1 MYAYAD
7 LGLPV
12 IPLCPAD
19 NTHERTNPGHKN
31 LCKCNGKIPLIT
43 GWTNKSDT
51 TEEEISSWCEQFH
64 NLNFNVGLPMGSA
77 SGYIGIDIDG
87 EEGEQLF
94 QDMSNGIAPE
104 TWEYVTGAGRRLLYQ
119 IPVGMKTKKVKQTGE
134 GKHTECAI
142 LCNGQQTVL
151 PPSRHYTGST
161 YEWKKGHSPQDLDC
175 AMAPQWLLTLV
186 KYEDKPTP
194 TINLNQPDVNKFVV
208 DMRNMSEEFKVAD
221 FDTYIPEELADVK
234 PEAIKVKNGSQ
245 SQAEE
250 RSETEKMLYQVISEG
265 ARDTAMTQII
275 GYFLSKPDFRNMN
288 KGMFM
293 RMIQD
298 YNQNYMDPPLE
309 SESIEAKVN
318 HLWEI
323 EQQKTAEYKSNA
335 RGKRKF
341 IPTDAAQYV
350 LNQFK
355 NQENLLLDYEVN
367 TRTIYTCNC
376 NKGPWRGNSNQ
387 YEDVIKAGI
396 RKYLTMDEFEGESD
410 TTHRINE
417 TYAAIR
423 DSIIWSHNGNNVSF
437 DLANN
442 ADDLE
447 KYIVVD
453 GQLLDWRTKTLLP
466 WDPRVKATH
475 SFDVGYD
482 PEAKCPHWLEYME
495 QWIPDEGSR
504 NLVQE
509 FFGYSLIPI
518 MRMQII
524 LFLDGSGSNGKSM
537 LLDQISRIF
546 GDTVST
552 LSTAKITE
560 RFGASGLFNKLI
572 NICTEDEGDSNG
584 FIKNTT
590 ELKALSSGDK
600 ITAEYKGKDAFQF
613 KNSAKLVFATNRL
626 PRVKDKS
633 HGWDRRIK
641 IVKFPNKFKNDT
653 RVAYE
658 MEMHMKEET
667 PGIFNWLLEGL
678 RRLMDRGYFED
689 TEQLEVNKNEYK
701 AINDPIEGFLQEF
714 TVEMEPEEYEK
725 KNAIG
730 VSTTVL
736 HALYEAWCRMNYG
749 EKASSYTKVQKTF
762 TQTIKEKGFTK
773 RKGTCV
779 VKVANNQQADKQ
791 PVFFHIKPYINT
803 EDAFEVIIHDLKDYG
818 AMTDEGRLYTYFTTI
833 PSSHV

>member
-19 NTHERTNPGHKN
+19 NTHERTSPGHKK

-51 TEEEISSWCEQFH
+51 TEEEISTWCEQFH

-94 QDMSNGIAPE
+94 QEMSQGIAPE
-104 TWEYVTGAGRRLLYQ
+104 TWEYITGAGRRLLYQ
-119 IPVGMKTKKVKQTGE
+119 IPVGMKTKKVKQTGD
-134 GKHTECAI
+134 GKHEECAI

-151 PPSRHYTGST
+151 PPSKHYTGSS
-161 YEWKKGHSPQDLDC
+161 YVWKKGHSPQDLDC

-194 TINLNQPDVNKFVV
+194 TINLNQPTVNKFVV
-208 DMRNMSEEFKVAD
+208 DMRNMSEEFRVTD
-221 FDTYIPEELADVK
+221 FDTYIPAELADVTSE
-234 PEAIKVKNGSQ
+234 PIKVKNGSQ

-250 RSETEKMLYQVISEG
+250 KSETEKILYQVISEG
-265 ARDTAMTQII
+265 GRDNAMTQIV
-275 GYFLSKPDFRNMN
+275 GHFLSKPDFRNMN

-309 SESIEAKVN
+309 PESVEAKVN

-341 IPTDAAQYV
+341 IPTDAAQIV
-350 LNQFK
+350 LNKFK
-355 NQENLLLDYEVN
+355 EQLNLVLDYDDN
-367 TRTIYTCNC
+367 TGIIYTCNC
-376 NKGPWRGNSNQ
+376 NKGPWEPQNNQ
-387 YEDVIKAGI
+387 YETTI
-396 RKYLTMDEFEGESD
+396 RANIRRFLTMDEFEGESD
-410 TTHRINE
+410 TKHRINE
-417 TYAAIR
+417 TYEAIR
-423 DSIIWSHNGNNVSF
+423 DTIIWSHNGNRISF

-442 ADDLE
+442 IDDLE

-453 GQLLDWRTKTLLP
+453 GQLLDWKAGTLLP
-466 WDPRVKATH
+466 WDPNIKATY
-475 SFDVGYD
+475 SFNVGYD

-495 QWIPDEGSR
+495 QWIPDKGSR

-509 FFGYSLIPI
+509 FFGYSLVPI

-560 RFGASGLFNKLI
+560 RFGSSGLFNKLI

-590 ELKALSSGDK
+590 ELKSLSSGDK

-689 TEQLEVNKNEYK
+689 TEQLEVNKAEYK
-701 AINDPIEGFLQEF
+701 AVNDPIEGFLQEF
-714 TVEMEPEEYEK
+714 TVAMEPEEYAK
-725 KNAIG
+725 KKATG

-736 HALYEAWCRMNYG
+736 YALYEAWCQMNYG
-749 EKASSYTKVQKTF
+749 DKASSYTKVQKTF
-762 TQTIKEKGFTK
+762 TQTIREKGIEK
-773 RKGTCV
+773 SRGTCV
-779 VKVANNQQADKQ
+779 VKVANNQQADRQ
-791 PVFFHIKPYINT
+791 QVFFHIKPYINT
-803 EDAFEVIIHDLKDYG
+803 EDAYEEIMSKFKDYG

>member
-19 NTHERTNPGHKN
+19 NTHERTSPGHKK
-31 LCKCNGKIPLIT
+31 LCKCNGKIPLIA

-51 TEEEISSWCEQFH
+51 TNEEISLWCDQFH

-94 QDMSNGIAPE
+94 LQMSQGIAPE
-104 TWEYVTGAGRRLLYQ
+104 TWEYITGAGRRLLYQ
-119 IPVGMKTKKVKQTGE
+119 IPVGMKTKKVKQTGD
-134 GKHTECAI
+134 GKHEECAI

-161 YEWKKGHSPQDLDC
+161 YTWKRGHSPQDLDC
-175 AMAPQWLLTLV
+175 AMAPQWLITLV
-186 KYEDKPTP
+186 KQEDKPAP
-194 TINLNQPDVNKFVV
+194 IINLNQPDVNKFVV

-234 PEAIKVKNGSQ
+234 PEAVKVRRGGQ
-245 SQAEE
+245 SSAEKL
-250 RSETEKMLYQVISEG
+250 SETEKILNQVISEG
-265 ARDTAMTQII
+265 GRDNAMTQVV
-275 GYFLSKPDFRNMN
+275 GYYLSKREFRNMD
-288 KGMFM
+288 KEMFM
-293 RMIQD
+293 NIVQM
-298 YNQNYMDPPLE
+298 YNQKYMDQPLDT
-309 SESIEAKVN
+309 ESIAAKVN

-341 IPTDAAQYV
+341 VPTDAAQIV
-350 LNQFK
+350 LNLFREK
-355 NQENLLLDYEVN
+355 ENLLLDYDDN

-376 NKGPWRGNSNQ
+376 NKGPWRRRNNQ
-387 YEDVIKAGI
+387 YEDKLIAYI
-396 RKYLTMDEFEGESD
+396 RKFLTIGEFEGESD

-417 TYAAIR
+417 TYNALR
-423 DSIIWSHNGNNVSF
+423 DALILSHGDTDVSF

-442 ADDLE
+442 LDDLE

-482 PEAKCPHWLEYME
+482 PDAKCPHWLEYME

-537 LLDQISRIF
+537 LLDQIARIF

-689 TEQLEVNKNEYK
+689 TEQLAVNKDEYK
-701 AINDPIEGFLQEF
+701 AVNDPIEGFLQEF
-714 TVEMEPEEYEK
+714 TVEMAPEEYKK
-725 KNAIG
+725 KNATG

-736 HALYEAWCRMNYG
+736 YALYKAWCQMNYG
-749 EKASSYTKVQKTF
+749 DKASSYTKVQKTF
-762 TQTIKEKGFTK
+762 TQAIKEKGFNK
-773 RKGTCV
+773 SKGTCV
-779 VKVANNQQADKQ
+779 VKVASNQPADKQ
-791 PVFFHIKPYINT
+791 PVFFHIKPHINT
-803 EDAFEVIIHDLKDYG
+803 EDAFEEIMHEFKAYG
-818 AMTDEGRLYTYFTTI
+818 AMTYEGMLYTYFNTT
-833 PSSHV
+833 PGSHV